1 MNQNVIKKSDE
12 YIKKVLSDRCPTYY
26 KYHNYYHIQKVVEA
40 AIQISDHEN
49 VSDEEK
55 EIIILAC
62 LFHDIGYIDLCEG
75 HEEISCSYA
84 KEFLTKENYPENK
97 IQQINSCILATK
109 IPQQPKNKLEM
120 IVCDAD
126 LHHLGSEDFLEV
138 GNNLRTEIEFS
149 HKKHFTDSDWLEL
162 TIRFNKNHSYFT
174 DYARKI
180 YGVRKKLNVREL
192 EKMFEQASISDKNIR
207 I

>member
-1 MNQNVIKKSDE
+1 MNQNIINKSEE
-12 YIKKVLSDRCPTYY
+12 YIKKVLSDRCPAYY
-26 KYHNYYHIQKVVEA
+26 KYHNYYHIQKVVEV
-40 AIQISDHEN
+40 AIQISDNEN

-75 HEEISCSYA
+75 HEEVSCSYA
-84 KEFLTKENYPENK
+84 KEFLTKQNYPENK
-97 IQQINSCILATK
+97 IQQISSCILATK

-126 LHHLGSEDFLEV
+126 LHHLGSDDYLEV
-138 GNNLRTEIEFS
+138 GNNLRSEIEFS
-149 HKKHFTDSDWLEL
+149 HKRHLTDSDWFEL
-162 TIRFNKNHSYFT
+162 TIRFNKSHSYFT
-174 DYARKI
+174 DYARKF
-180 YGVRKKLNVREL
+180 YGVRKELNVKEL
-192 EKMFEQASISDKNIR
+192 ERMFEQASKSEKNIR

>member
-1 MNQNVIKKSDE
+1 MNQNIISKSEE
-12 YIKKVLSDRCPTYY
+12 YVKNILADRCPTYY
-26 KYHNYYHIQKVVEA
+26 KYHNYYHVQKVVEA

-75 HEEISCSYA
+75 HEEVSCSYA

-97 IQQINSCILATK
+97 IQQISSCILATK

-138 GNNLRTEIEFS
+138 GNSLRSEIEFS
-149 HKKHFTDSDWLEL
+149 HKKHFTDLDWLEL
-162 TIRFNKNHSYFT
+162 TIHFNKSHSYFT
-174 DYARKI
+174 DYAKKI
-180 YGVRKKLNVREL
+180 YGVRKDLNVQEL
-192 EKMFEQASISDKNIR
+192 EKMFENAHSLKNNPST
-207 I
+207 